1 MATDPKHYGGGLTAD
16 ASEKLTRFVDLCDQ
30 FRLPL
35 VNFVDQP
42 GFVIGTEAER
52 RGTIRRG
59 TRAMF
64 AVYQATR
71 ARRWPCWCARC
82 SAWPAPRT
90 ATTRG

>member
-1 MATDPKHYGGGLTAD
+1 M
-16 ASEKLTRFVDLCDQ
+16 DLCDQ

-64 AVYQATR
+64 VDLPGDGAGGVDPA
-71 ARRWPCWCARC
+71 CARC
-82 SAWPAPRT
+82 SAWPARRT
-90 ATTRG
+90 ATTRA